1 LRAHCAPS
9 LSRVSPHLSSGL
21 PCLCLDRGRTC
32 FSCMRMTAA
41 LQPGSLYLYG
51 CSVQRTLPIFGLRVV
66 LVTMKNEPAESVGCR
81 AAHTS
86 RKSNRAR
93 PSQAPRPAPPPEPRA
108 PGSIG
113 SCWRCESRS
122 LCAARNAAQVGSMPP
137 PFLHAQLLPSHFG
150 YPRLHF
156 TGVPVSEFARCWRDH
171 GLLFWQSGRRRC
183 HAGERAD

>member
-86 RKSNRAR
+86 RKSRTAR
-93 PSQAPRPAPPPEPRA
+93 PSQAPRPAPPPASRA
-108 PGSIG
+108 RTGIH
-113 SCWRCESRS
+113 WFLLALRIALALRRKERCS
-122 LCAARNAAQVGSMPP
+122 GG
-137 PFLHAQLLPSHFG
+137 FHATPLPACTTPAFPLRLPSTS
-150 YPRLHF
+150 LHGG
-156 TGVPVSEFARCWRDH
+156 GVPVCSE
-171 GLLFWQSGRRRC
+171 
-183 HAGERAD
+183 